1 MEKAKVV
8 LLPCSN
14 YDEEAVYTAIRR
26 GLAMLGGLER
36 FVSPQEHILVK
47 PNLLKNA
54 APDKA
59 VTTHPSVF
67 GAMLRCLREDGFDK
81 LSYGDSPG
89 PAASLEHAVEESGLR
104 AQAEKYGA
112 VLGDFSG
119 AETVEF
125 PDGRVCK
132 KFMLCREVK
141 KADAVISLCK
151 MKTHALENITGAV
164 KNQYGC
170 IYGSYKAAGHA
181 MYPNSRTF
189 ADMLC
194 DLNRCVAPRLYL
206 MDGIIAMEGN
216 GPASGTPKSM
226 KVLLL
231 SSDPV
236 ALDSVFAKL
245 VFLDAHH
252 VPTCVSGAKNGLG
265 RMEYSEI
272 TILTPDGEISAEE
285 AAEKYGDPGFEVH
298 RKNAT
303 FWRVRSLLPAARK
316 YSDRPAVDPD
326 RCIGCGICQQ
336 ACPVDG
342 QAVHSGH
349 GQKAVYNY
357 KKCIRCY
364 CCQEM
369 CPVGAITRKQ
379 VRG

>member
-1 MEKAKVV
+1 MEKSKVV

-14 YDEEAVYTAIRR
+14 YGEEAVYSAVRQ
-26 GLAMLGGLER
+26 GLELLGGLKQ

-54 APDKA
+54 TPDQA
-59 VTTHPSVF
+59 ITTHPSVF
-67 GAMLRCLREDGFDK
+67 GAMLRCLSEGGFGK

-89 PAASLEHAVEESGLR
+89 PAASLDRAVRESGLG

-112 VLGDFSG
+112 LLGDFSG
-119 AETVEF
+119 GETVEF
-125 PDGRVCK
+125 PNGKVCK
-132 KFMLCREVK
+132 KFMLCHEVK

-181 MYPNSRTF
+181 MYPNSRVF

-216 GPASGTPKSM
+216 GPASGIPKPM
-226 KVLLL
+226 RVLLM
-231 SSDPV
+231 SADPV

-245 VFLDAHH
+245 IFLDVHH
-252 VPTCVSGAKNGLG
+252 VPTCVSGAKFGLG
-265 RMEYSEI
+265 HMEYSEI
-272 TILTPDGEISAEE
+272 SILTLDGEISAEE
-285 AAEKYGDPGFEVH
+285 AAERYGDPSFDVN
-298 RKNAT
+298 RKKAT
-303 FWRVRSLLPAARK
+303 FWRVRSLFPAAK
-316 YSDRPAVDPD
+316 MYHDRPVVDPD
-326 RCIGCGICQQ
+326 KCIACGICQQ
-336 ACPVDG
+336 SCPVDG

-349 GQKAVYNY
+349 GQKAVYSY

-379 VRG
+379 DNK